1 MCLYDIKLKAT
12 KLLINNTEN
21 TFVTPVFN
29 GSMSLRNAA
38 GELIESVTKAVRR
51 NQQVNDEYFDK
62 LFDEVSAL
70 YRLDQVIGMEGEKKE
85 LGPMPATS
93 IGLLS
98 VIGGAWLVIGVLYV
112 RGRVKDKKQNKK

>member
-1 MCLYDIKLKAT
+1 MVGVVA
-12 KLLINNTEN
+12 LLGLAQALDAHVL
-21 TFVTPVFN
+21 FPV
-29 GSMSLRNAA
+29 
-38 GELIESVTKAVRR
+38 
-51 NQQVNDEYFDK
+51 
-62 LFDEVSAL
+62 
-70 YRLDQVIGMEGEKKE
+70 QVIGMEGEKKE